1 MSRSPS
7 TAVARVSDFVGSLW
21 GDGRGWVLVVVSFGW
36 LLVLGGRIV
45 YPAMLPLITEEFAI
59 DYATAGL
66 LVGTL
71 WTSYSLMQFP
81 GGLIA
86 DWAGERAVLVLSL
99 SASFVAMAAIY
110 LSPALGAFVVATAI
124 LGVGNGLY
132 GTSRVTV
139 LSDTFPDMD
148 TTAISIN
155 QATGN
160 VGNTIL
166 PVVAGALAAG
176 FGWRLGF
183 GFLVPLFAVGAVGT
197 WLVVPRRTSPSSG
210 EDESIRETMVA
221 VLAAIRTHEVLLVTV
236 VLFLLMF
243 VYQSVTGFL
252 TTYLVEAKG
261 IGPGRAAT
269 LYGAFFASAIVF
281 QFSSGLVADRYGQRF
296 ALGLFAGAA
305 VPAYLALPFAS
316 GTAQLAVVV
325 VFLSATLGAFPPSH
339 AYAVRAIPSEIQ
351 GSGYGL
357 LRTLYI
363 AFGAAGPPTVGFLA
377 DVGQFDEAFFLLAAV
392 ALAAS
397 LGTRGLPDLD

>member
-1 MSRSPS
+1 MSRSP
-7 TAVARVSDFVGSLW
+7 TALAARTAGFCRDLW

-45 YPAMLPLITEEFAI
+45 YPALLPLITAEFGI
-59 DYATAGL
+59 DYATAGP

-71 WTSYSLMQFP
+71 
-81 GGLIA
+81 
-86 DWAGERAVLVLSL
+86 WAGERAVLVLSL
-99 SASFVAMAAIY
+99 SGSFVAAAAIF
-110 LSPALGAFVVATAI
+110 LAPTLGAFVVATAV
-124 LGVGNGLY
+124 LGVGNGLF

-139 LSDTFPDMD
+139 LSDTYPDMD

-160 VGNTIL
+160 VGNMVL
-166 PVVAGALAAG
+166 PVVAGALAAA

-183 GFLVPLFAVGAVGT
+183 GFLVPLFAVAAVGT
-197 WLVVPRRTSPSSG
+197 WLVVPRRTSPASNDDG
-210 EDESIRETMVA
+210 SIRETMTA
-221 VLAAIRTHEVLLVTV
+221 VFAAIRTREVLLVTL
-236 VLFLLMF
+236 VLFLLML

-252 TTYLVEAKG
+252 TTYLVEVKG
-261 IGPGRAAT
+261 LGTGAAAT

-281 QFSSGLVADRYGQRF
+281 QFSSGLVADRYGQRA

-305 VPAYLALPFAS
+305 VPAYLAIPFAD
-316 GTAQLAVVV
+316 GMLQLPVVV

-339 AYAVRAIPSEIQ
+339 AYAVRAIPDAVQ

-363 AFGAAGPPTVGFLA
+363 AFGAAGPPLVGFLA
-377 DVGQFDEAFFLLAAV
+377 DVGRFDEAFFGLGAV
-392 ALAAS
+392 ALAAA
-397 LGTRGLPDLD
+397 LATRRLPALE